1 METPNKILVTICNY
15 NHNQYLKE
23 SIESIQNQSYDNL
36 DICVVDDG
44 SDNLEEFKD
53 ILEGFSDTRI
63 RYHIN
68 NENKGK
74 WWCLNEAI
82 RTTDA
87 TICTSHDADDVSL
100 KQRIQAQYL
109 ALVESKAVNNL
120 CGFYHCF
127 EESHVK
133 KYKDL
138 TLDVNDGLKLI
149 GCPEVTKTVT
159 RGFQLPGINHF
170 YTGNFETAGTSAMF
184 YQTIWIHGIRFHPP
198 NLGLRTLLSEDS
210 DFNYRVTALTSRT
223 SILAEKLYCYRRNT
237 STNQEEL

>member
-120 CGFYHCF
+120 CGFYHC
-127 EESHVK
+127 
-133 KYKDL
+133 
-138 TLDVNDGLKLI
+138 
-149 GCPEVTKTVT
+149 
-159 RGFQLPGINHF
+159 
-170 YTGNFETAGTSAMF
+170 
-184 YQTIWIHGIRFHPP
+184 
-198 NLGLRTLLSEDS
+198 LRKVMSK
-210 DFNYRVTALTSRT
+210 NIK
-223 SILAEKLYCYRRNT
+223 ILRST
-237 STNQEEL
+237 STMD